1 MSSSS
6 SYIAHDPVEEP
17 IPAGPASTVVKEL
30 AAGTVAGWAQ
40 VMVGQ
45 PFDIVKVRLQS
56 SNAYSGAVD
65 CAKQLVKNEG
75 PLAFYKGTTMPL
87 VGIGA
92 CVSLQFAGLQAAKR
106 FFASR
111 NAAHGRSDPDAL
123 SPGQFYL
130 AGAFAGLGNSFAS
143 GPVEHVRIR
152 LQTQQDGR
160 YTGPVDAIRKIYRT
174 DGLRGV
180 YQGQG
185 ATLAR
190 EAHGYGVYFA
200 VYELLVARE
209 IKSNGLQGRG
219 ELSLGKSA
227 VFGATAGWVMWML
240 NYPLDVLKSRIQTD
254 AFPSSQQ
261 RRYPRGVRDAIP
273 GLWAEGGFGAF
284 WRGLG
289 PTMIRSPF
297 VNSATFVV
305 FELTMRLL
313 G

>member
-1 MSSSS
+1 MSSS
-6 SYIAHDPVEEP
+6 SYIAHDPIEEP
-17 IPAGPASTVVKEL
+17 VPAGAASTVVKEL

-40 VMVGQ
+40 VM
-45 PFDIVKVRLQS
+45 S
-56 SNAYSGAVD
+56 SDAYRGAID

-75 PLAFYKGTTMPL
+75 PLAFYKGTAMPL

-111 NAAHGRSDPDAL
+111 NVAHGRSDPDAL

-143 GPVEHVRIR
+143 GPVEH
-152 LQTQQDGR
+152 TQQDGR
-160 YTGPVDAIRKIYRT
+160 YTGPLDAIRKIYRT

-185 ATLAR
+185 VTLAR

-209 IKSNGLQGRG
+209 IKSNGLRERG

-273 GLWAEGGFGAF
+273 GLWAEGRFGAF